1 MDLQWWEDAQLHWS
15 HVDRWKAV
23 IKYINVVRSLW
34 VRFVNKA
41 AVVTMEIS
49 SVANSKRKPENLGKI
64 WRICW
69 SRFAPRLGLWMRIC
83 SPPPQAML
91 SISGIIQMFY
101 SVYGKTFARN
111 VLRNGEME
119 TRSLWQCA
127 RSHRHV
133 CPTVHSQE
141 QNGRIPPSLSLTPPP
156 RILVPATSSCV
167 QK

>member
-1 MDLQWWEDAQLHWS
+1 
-15 HVDRWKAV
+15 
-23 IKYINVVRSLW
+23 
-34 VRFVNKA
+34 
-41 AVVTMEIS
+41 
-49 SVANSKRKPENLGKI
+49 
-64 WRICW
+64 
-69 SRFAPRLGLWMRIC
+69 
-83 SPPPQAML
+83 ML

-156 RILVPATSSCV
+156 PLPPLSSPPPPPPDLGPCDFFMCPKIKFKPREYIFNDV
-167 QK
+167 LEIQQHSQQLLNGLTKEFQTCCQQWQNRWSRLSPINFRGE